1 MVLDIDRFRLKKGGN
16 PQEVRENQ
24 KKRFLDEGMVDKIV
38 DADEKW
44 IKGELHQ
51 IENYAICTSKSV
63 EEAAI

>member
-24 KKRFLDEGMVDKIV
+24 KKRFLDESMVNKIV

-51 IENYAICTSKSV
+51 IELANI
-63 EEAAI
+63 